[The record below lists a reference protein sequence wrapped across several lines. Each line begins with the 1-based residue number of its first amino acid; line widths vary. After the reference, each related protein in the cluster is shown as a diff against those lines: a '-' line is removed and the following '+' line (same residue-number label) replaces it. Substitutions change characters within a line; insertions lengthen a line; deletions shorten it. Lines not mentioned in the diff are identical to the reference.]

1 MKVITN
7 HNFENYNKKNTCL
20 AIGAFDGL
28 HKGHQLI
35 IKKTVENA
43 KLISGVSGVLSFYP
57 HPLKIIAGQKTPPA
71 IISREQKITVLKKLN
86 VDYYFEQKF
95 TPEFAQMEVK
105 DFIEEILVNKLNV
118 SCVVVGDDFRFGHQ
132 NRGNVE
138 VLKKMGE
145 IYNFKTKII
154 SQLNANDDRISS
166 TRIRKLIQK
175 GNLKEAENLLGRSY
189 QICGKV
195 KHGKKRGRK
204 MGVPTANISLE
215 TNYSLPPAG
224 VYAVKVYLNDNT
236 YVGAANLGFNPTF
249 DDKKINF
256 EINIIDFNDTIY
268 EKRICADF
276 VEFIRPEIKFDS
288 QEDLIKQMK
297 RDILYT
303 INLLC

>member
-7 HNFENYNKKNTCL
+7 HNFKDYNKKNTCL

-35 IKKTVENA
+35 INKTVKNA
-43 KLISGVSGVLSFYP
+43 KLNRGVSGVLSFHP
-57 HPLKIIAGQKTPPA
+57 HPLEIISGQKTPPA
-71 IISREQKITVLKKLN
+71 IISRKQKISVLENLD

-95 TPEFAQMEVK
+95 TPEFAQLEVK
-105 DFIEEILVNKLNV
+105 DFIEKVLVKNLNV

-138 VLKKMGE
+138 ILKKMGE
-145 IYNFKTKII
+145 IYNFDTKII

-166 TRIRKLIQK
+166 TRIRRLIQK
-175 GNLKEAENLLGRSY
+175 GYLTKAENLLGRPY

-204 MGVPTANISLE
+204 MGVPTANVSLE

-224 VYAVKVYLNDNT
+224 VYAVKVYIKNKS
-236 YVGAANLGFNPTF
+236 YAGAANLGFNPTF
-249 DDKKINF
+249 EEKNINF
-256 EINIIDFNDTIY
+256 EINILNFNEKIY
-268 EKRICADF
+268 DKRICTDF

-288 QEDLIKQMK
+288 RKDLIKQMK
-297 RDILYT
+297 QDILYT
-303 INLLC
+303 RNLLC

>member
-7 HNFENYNKKNTCL
+7 HNFKDYNKKNTCL

-35 IKKTVENA
+35 INKTVKNA
-43 KLISGVSGVLSFYP
+43 KLNRGVSGVLSFHP
-57 HPLKIIAGQKTPPA
+57 HPLEIISGQKTPPA
-71 IISREQKITVLKKLN
+71 IISRKQKISVLENLD

-95 TPEFAQMEVK
+95 TPEFAQLEVK
-105 DFIEEILVNKLNV
+105 DFIEKVLVKNLNV

-138 VLKKMGE
+138 ILKKMGE
-145 IYNFKTKII
+145 IYNFDTKII

-166 TRIRKLIQK
+166 TRIRRLIQK
-175 GNLKEAENLLGRSY
+175 GCLTKAENLLGRPY

-204 MGVPTANISLE
+204 MGVPTANVSLE

-224 VYAVKVYLNDNT
+224 VYAVKVYIKNKSYT
-236 YVGAANLGFNPTF
+236 GAANLGFNPTF
-249 DDKKINF
+249 EEKNINF
-256 EINIIDFNDTIY
+256 EINILNFNEKIY
-268 EKRICADF
+268 DKRICTDF

-288 QEDLIKQMK
+288 RKDLIKQMK
-297 RDILYT
+297 QDILYT
-303 INLLC
+303 RNLLC

>member
-7 HNFENYNKKNTCL
+7 HNFKDYNKKNTCL

-35 IKKTVENA
+35 INKTVENA
-43 KLISGVSGVLSFYP
+43 KLNRGISGVLSFYP
-57 HPLKIIAGQKTPPA
+57 HPLKIISGQKTPSA
-71 IISREQKITVLKKLN
+71 IISRQQKISILENLD
-86 VDYYFEQKF
+86 VDYYFEQEF
-95 TPEFAQMEVK
+95 TPEFAQLEVK
-105 DFIEEILVNKLNV
+105 EFIEEILVKNLNV

-145 IYNFKTKII
+145 IYSFDTKII

-166 TRIRKLIQK
+166 TRIRRLIRK
-175 GNLKEAENLLGRSY
+175 GHLTKAENLLGRRY

-224 VYAVKVYLNDNT
+224 VYAVKVYINGKT
-236 YVGAANLGFNPTF
+236 YAGAANLGFNPTF
-249 DDKKINF
+249 KEKNINF
-256 EINIIDFNDTIY
+256 EINILDFNKTIY
-268 EKRICADF
+268 DKRICADF

-288 QEDLIKQMK
+288 RNALIEQMK
-297 RDILYT
+297 QDILYT
-303 INLLC
+303 RNLLC